1 MPDSTQVI
9 QTQGDPLLNLLLQY
23 IPHGLGG
30 LSVFLFVLWKLGVLN
45 RFLKALSGFLLAL
58 TKEDDNNT
66 KQPKTDDRPE
76 TTETLENVVK
86 SIRQSIDGLKGSGL
100 DSSRYDGLIDRV
112 TKVER
117 LVDKIKIQTTINKNN
132 IDAFSA
138 DLKEYRDT
146 QYSMQALVSELSGI
160 IKGLSNG

>member
-1 MPDSTQVI
+1 MADSTQVI
-9 QTQGDPLLNLLLQY
+9 TQADPILGLALDY
-23 IPHGLGG
+23 FPHGMSGIV
-30 LSVFLFVLWKLGVLN
+30 VFSFILYKFGVLN

-76 TTETLENVVK
+76 TTETLENAVE
-86 SIRQSIDGLKGSGL
+86 SIRDSIDGLKESGL
-100 DSSRYDGLIDRV
+100 DSTRFDGLADRL
-112 TKVER
+112 TKLER

-132 IDAFSA
+132 IDAFGA
-138 DLKEYRDT
+138 DLKEYRDIV
-146 QYSMQALVSELSGI
+146 YSMQALVSELSGI